1 MKTKSNIFLSLLCEL
16 EVPHTDRFSLQS
28 YEEHP
33 YKYTFY
39 GLKSLCEKYGIKT
52 EGVLVKE
59 KSEIAAMPVPFVANY
74 NDDYVLVKRVS
85 SKQVEME
92 IYGTYSTISYHDFV
106 RQWGGCALLFYPDE
120 KSVEPD
126 YKKHKLQHLWNQTE
140 SALLIACCLG
150 ILGLCAMRR
159 ETLTWIEAVYLLF
172 SLLGCAVST
181 MLLFQQM
188 KIRNTFIEN
197 VCHAFK
203 KSSCHNVLEN
213 SAAKVFGKYSW
224 AEIGFSYFLV
234 NSICMLLS
242 DQFTFILAYINMLA
256 LVYSLWSVWY
266 QRHVSQWCPLC
277 LIVQG
282 VVVSQFVLYLIGGI
296 YSQPFRL
303 HLIAAVVLIVAY
315 IGLGL
320 ALNKFLPLLV
330 KSKELRLA
338 RWQYDHLRMK
348 DTVFHA
354 LAAAEKEYPV
364 DASSL
369 IFGNKE
375 KEMCITVFSNPY
387 CNPCALMHKRLQTLM
402 DSGNCRIQYVFTSFK
417 PEWNDI
423 NKYMIALYRKY
434 GAEKAWDVIS
444 NWYAEGKVKRE
455 KFFEPYHL
463 DITDE
468 KVVAEFESHERWKK
482 ETAFN
487 ATPTLLVNG
496 RKLPY
501 GYSIE
506 DMRYF

>member
-16 EVPHTDRFSLQS
+16 EVPHTDNFAWQS

-59 KSEIAAMPVPFVANY
+59 KSEIASMPVPFVANY
-74 NDDYVLVKRVS
+74 NDDYVLVKEVS
-85 SKQVEME
+85 SRQIVME
-92 IYGTYSTISYHDFV
+92 IYGTDSAISFNDFV
-106 RQWGGCALLFYPDE
+106 SQWSGCALLFYPDE
-120 KSVEPD
+120 KSIEPD
-126 YKKHKLQHLWNQTE
+126 YKKHKLQHLRNQIE
-140 SALLIACCLG
+140 SVLLIVCCVV
-150 ILGLCAMRR
+150 ILGFFAIKR
-159 ETLTWIEAVYLLF
+159 EMPTWVEAVSLLF
-172 SLLGCAVST
+172 SLSGCAVSA

-188 KIRNTFIEN
+188 KIRNTFIES
-197 VCHAFK
+197 VCHVFR
-203 KSSCHNVLEN
+203 KSSCHNVLED

-234 NSICMLLS
+234 NSICMLVS
-242 DQFTFILAYINMLA
+242 NRFTSILAYVNVFA
-256 LVYSLWSVWY
+256 LVYSIWSVWY
-266 QRHVSQWCPLC
+266 QRHISQWCPLC

-282 VVVSQFVLYLIGGI
+282 IVASQFMLYLIGGI
-296 YSQPFRL
+296 YAQSFRL
-303 HLIAAVVLIVAY
+303 DLMAAVILTVSY
-315 IGLGL
+315 IGLEIT
-320 ALNKFLPLLV
+320 LNKFLPLLV
-330 KSKELRLA
+330 KSKELRQS

-348 DTVFHA
+348 DSVFHA
-354 LAAAEKEYPV
+354 LAASEKEYPV
-364 DASSL
+364 NASSL

-375 KEMCITVFSNPY
+375 KEMRITVFSNPY

-402 DSGNCRIQYVFTSFK
+402 DSVNCQIQYVFTSFK

-423 NKYMIALYRKY
+423 NKYMIALYRKF

-444 NWYAEGKVKRE
+444 SWYAEGKVKRE

-468 KVVAEFESHERWKK
+468 KVIAEFESHERWKK

-496 RKLPY
+496 RRLPY
-501 GYSIE
+501 GYGIE